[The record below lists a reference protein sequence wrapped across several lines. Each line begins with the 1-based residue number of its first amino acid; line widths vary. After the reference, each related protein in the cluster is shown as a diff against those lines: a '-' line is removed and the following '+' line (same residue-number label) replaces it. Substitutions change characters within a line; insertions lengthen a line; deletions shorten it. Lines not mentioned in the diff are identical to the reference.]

1 MKIILLG
8 CGYLGYN
15 LASLLSQ
22 EAETKI
28 IGLPSPYMPL
38 CSNFREINA
47 FSARDLD
54 QVDFED
60 AVVIDTISLL
70 ANNARSEDEEKTLCE
85 VEKKYE
91 FLLCQLKQR
100 GARLFIF
107 MSSGGT
113 VYGNAAE
120 PICEDAPLHPITLYA
135 RSKTRCEQV
144 IRQSALP
151 YLILRLANPYG
162 GHQMTDK
169 KQGVIPIL
177 IEKALR
183 HEAFEM
189 WASPHSSRDYIYIED
204 FARAIQLLLEY
215 QIQNEIVNVASQ
227 TATSLTEILDEVQE
241 KTGQAI
247 EIRHVNSEVPVVDQ
261 IVLNIEKLK
270 RLTGFTIQTTIQE
283 GIAKEI
289 KRIKKEQGGIR
300 K

>member
-177 IEKALR
+177 IEKLFVA
-183 HEAFEM
+183 
-189 WASPHSSRDYIYIED
+189 WSP
-204 FARAIQLLLEY
+204 
-215 QIQNEIVNVASQ
+215 EI
-227 TATSLTEILDEVQE
+227 I
-241 KTGQAI
+241 
-247 EIRHVNSEVPVVDQ
+247 
-261 IVLNIEKLK
+261 
-270 RLTGFTIQTTIQE
+270 
-283 GIAKEI
+283 
-289 KRIKKEQGGIR
+289 
-300 K
+300 

>member
-22 EAETKI
+22 KAETEI
-28 IGLPSPYMPL
+28 IGLLSPYTPL
-38 CSNFREINA
+38 CSNFKEINA
-47 FSARDLD
+47 FSAKDLD

-70 ANNARSEDEEKTLCE
+70 ANNARSEDEEKTLRG
-85 VEKKYE
+85 VEEKYE

-144 IRQSALP
+144 IRQSGLP

-162 GHQMTDK
+162 GHQTTDK

-177 IEKALR
+177 IEKALNR
-183 HEAFEM
+183 EAFEM

-204 FARAIQLLLEY
+204 FARAIQLLLEH

-241 KTGQAI
+241 KTGQVI

>member
-22 EAETKI
+22 KAETEI
-28 IGLPSPYMPL
+28 IGLPSPYTPL
-38 CSNFREINA
+38 CSNFKEINA
-47 FSARDLD
+47 FSAKDLD

-70 ANNARSEDEEKTLCE
+70 ANNARSEDEEKTLRG
-85 VEKKYE
+85 VEEKYE

-144 IRQSALP
+144 IRQSCLL
-151 YLILRLANPYG
+151 Y
-162 GHQMTDK
+162 T
-169 KQGVIPIL
+169 
-177 IEKALR
+177 
-183 HEAFEM
+183 
-189 WASPHSSRDYIYIED
+189 SPSPRD
-204 FARAIQLLLEY
+204 
-215 QIQNEIVNVASQ
+215 
-227 TATSLTEILDEVQE
+227 
-241 KTGQAI
+241 
-247 EIRHVNSEVPVVDQ
+247 
-261 IVLNIEKLK
+261 
-270 RLTGFTIQTTIQE
+270 
-283 GIAKEI
+283 
-289 KRIKKEQGGIR
+289 
-300 K
+300 